1 MSREVLHVVP
11 HNQEWAVKREG
22 NERHSSTH
30 GTQKEAIEAARELAK
45 ERDDIVIHRPDGTIR
60 ERVTYMGGNN
70 GSQGQESSSN
80 TPQGV
85 RGETRTDKRETVR
98 PSDLFSVG
106 SRVSW
111 AAVAAGVAVALA
123 MYITLSLL
131 AVAVGVSTID
141 QVGSQ
146 TFRIGAAI
154 VSAVILLGSM
164 FLGGYVVSRT
174 TAGEQPGEAVAYGT
188 IMWGTAVML
197 LLAAGASTGAGY
209 LSGMRQLGSPT
220 TPTMDTAR
228 MQRELNLTPAQ
239 AERYASV
246 TNESQAAA
254 DRATPQSIAW
264 WTFGGVALS
273 LLSAMAGSYFGAG
286 PEFVL
291 RGARRTDGVPAAPA
305 TRVEPRPA

>member
-60 ERVTYMGGNN
+60 ERVTYMGGTN
-70 GSQGQESSSN
+70 GSHDSSGT

-85 RGETRTDKRETVR
+85 RGDTRNDTRETVG

-197 LLAAGASTGAGY
+197 LLTAGVSTGTGY
-209 LSGMRQLGSPT
+209 LSGMREFGTPT
-220 TPTMDTAR
+220 TPAMDTAK

-239 AERYASV
+239 ADRYAAV
-246 TNESQAAA
+246 TRDSQAAA
-254 DRATPQSIAW
+254 DRASPQAIAW

-291 RGARRTDGVPAAPA
+291 RGARRTDGVAAPG

>member
-11 HNQEWAVKREG
+11 HQQEWAVKREG
-22 NERHSSTH
+22 HERTSSTH

-45 ERDDIVIHRPDGTIR
+45 EQDDIVIHRPDGTIR
-60 ERVTYMGGNN
+60 ERVTYMGGN
-70 GSQGQESSSN
+70 GTSQEDRAAATN
-80 TPQGV
+80 DT
-85 RGETRTDKRETVR
+85 RKDTRTAVG

-111 AAVAAGVAVALA
+111 AAVAAGVTVALA

-154 VSAVILLGSM
+154 VSGVILLGSM

-174 TAGEQPGEAVAYGT
+174 TTGEQPGEAVAYGT
-188 IMWGTAVML
+188 IMWGTTVL
-197 LLAAGASTGAGY
+197 LLLVGGVTTGAGY
-209 LSGMRQLGSPT
+209 LSGMRQFGTPT
-220 TPTMDTAR
+220 TPALDTAR
-228 MQRELNLTPAQ
+228 MQRELNLSPTQ
-239 AERYASV
+239 AERYAAV
-246 TNESQAAA
+246 TRESQDAA
-254 DRATPQSIAW
+254 DRATPQAIAW

-273 LLSAMAGSYFGAG
+273 LIAAMAGGYFGAG

-291 RGARRTDGVPAAPA
+291 RRRTDGVVAAPGV
-305 TRVEPRPA
+305 RVEPRPA